1 MNWIIL
7 LTTLISL
14 NLFASFVAVL
24 LLTAHLLTPS
34 SLYTPDGG
42 PTAAALTR
50 NSSPTTSSPCAS
62 GQLRA
67 LLGISCASALD
78 MVIYE
83 DSTMMLSPRHEL
95 VGTSTEVS
103 TEKSPELSTVAAV
116 QTKKKLSRGLFPV
129 IAMCSSVRD
138 LMERNHCEE
147 RKAKGECNEGLV
159 VALQCPYTCF
169 CSP

>member
-14 NLFASFVAVL
+14 NLFASLVAVL

-34 SLYTPDGG
+34 RFHNSDGG
-42 PTAAALTR
+42 RIAAALTR
-50 NSSPTTSSPCAS
+50 NSSPAHSPCAS

-83 DSTMMLSPRHEL
+83 DSTMMLSPRHES
-95 VGTSTEVS
+95 VGASTAPS
-103 TEKSPELSTVAAV
+103 TEKSPELSTVAAAL
-116 QTKKKLSRGLFPV
+116 TRKKPSRGLFPV
-129 IAMCSSVRD
+129 IATCSSVQD
-138 LMERNHCEE
+138 MMERNHCEE
-147 RKAKGECNEGLV
+147 RKAKGECSQGLV

-169 CSP
+169 CST